1 MIVAAACA
9 VGWRPDRWGRD
20 MNESILA
27 AAADLPV
34 LSAATGTVL
43 ITEGEFPGR
52 LLILESGSVEV
63 TREDVSVAF
72 IEQPGALFGELSFL
86 LDAPAT
92 ATARAAEPSVFR
104 IAHDPAGFLRA
115 RPEVAIGVA
124 TMLGRRV
131 DALTRYLVD
140 LKEQYAS
147 REDHLGV
154 VDLVL
159 ESLSHHQAA
168 DAEVGS
174 DRESEA
180 PY

>member
-1 MIVAAACA
+1 
-9 VGWRPDRWGRD
+9 
-20 MNESILA
+20 MNEAILA

-34 LSAATGTVL
+34 LSAPAGTVV
-43 ITEGEFPGR
+43 ISEDEVPGR
-52 LLILESGSVEV
+52 LLILESGSVEI
-63 TREDVSVAF
+63 TREDVTVAF

-86 LDAPAT
+86 MGSPAT
-92 ATARAAEPSVFR
+92 ATVRSAEPSVFR
-104 IAHDPAGFLRA
+104 VSDDPAGFLRS
-115 RPEVAIGVA
+115 RPDVAIAVA
-124 TMLGRRV
+124 TMLARRV

-147 REDHLGV
+147 RDDHLGV

-159 ESLSHHQAA
+159 ESLSHHQGA
-168 DAEVGS
+168 DADVGS